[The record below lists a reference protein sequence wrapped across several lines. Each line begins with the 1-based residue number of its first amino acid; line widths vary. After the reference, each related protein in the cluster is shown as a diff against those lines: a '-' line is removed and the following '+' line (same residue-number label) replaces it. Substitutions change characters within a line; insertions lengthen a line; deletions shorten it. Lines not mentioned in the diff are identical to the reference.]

1 MRSAEQSVG
10 LPAFLHMIPRRA
22 KHGFRAL
29 LLAGFAMLCAVG
41 GSACRKTEPQATPAA
56 AIESFYSVRIASG
69 ARGTP
74 SIDELEQLAPF
85 ISVELHDLL
94 AEALLNHQKLAAKTR
109 EKGRTFS
116 DGDLFSSLFDGPTS
130 LLVGGSETLAGDQ
143 FLVTVKLTSAKQL
156 PALKWSDKV
165 RVVREGGHY
174 VVADIEYANHWA
186 FGSNT
191 RLVHSLQRALGKDTS
206 V

>member
-1 MRSAEQSVG
+1 MVTRCTKNG
-10 LPAFLHMIPRRA
+10 L
-22 KHGFRAL
+22 KAL
-29 LLAGFAMLCAVG
+29 LLAATATVCALG
-41 GSACRKTEPQATPAA
+41 GSACRKAEPQATPAA
-56 AIESFYSVRIASG
+56 AIESFYFVRIAGG

-74 SIDELEQLAPF
+74 SVDELERLAPF

-109 EKGRTFS
+109 DKGDTFS

-130 LLVGGSETLAGDQ
+130 LLVGGSEPLAGDQ
-143 FLVTVKLTSAKQL
+143 FLITVKLTSARQL

>member
-1 MRSAEQSVG
+1 MRDAEQSVG
-10 LPAFLHMIPRRA
+10 LPAFLHMVHRA
-22 KHGFRAL
+22 DKPLRAL
-29 LLAGFAMLCAVG
+29 LIAAMAVVVALA
-41 GSACRKTEPQATPAA
+41 GSACRKAEPQATPAS
-56 AIESFYSVRIASG
+56 AIQSFYSVRIASG

-74 SIDELEQLAPF
+74 SVDELERLTPF
-85 ISVELHDLL
+85 ISVELRDLL
-94 AEALLNHQKLAAKTR
+94 AEALLQHQKLAAKTHD
-109 EKGRTFS
+109 KGRTFS

-130 LLVGGSETLAGDQ
+130 LLVGGSEPLAGDQ
-143 FLVTVKLTSAKQL
+143 FLITVKLTSAKQL

>member
-1 MRSAEQSVG
+1 MADRCTKSG
-10 LPAFLHMIPRRA
+10 L
-22 KHGFRAL
+22 RAL
-29 LLAGFAMLCAVG
+29 LVAATAAICVIGS
-41 GSACRKTEPQATPAA
+41 SACRNAEPHATPAA
-56 AIESFYSVRIASG
+56 AIESFYSVRIAGG

-74 SIDELEQLAPF
+74 SVDELERLAPF

-94 AEALLNHQKLAAKTR
+94 AEALLKHHKLAAKTQER
-109 EKGRTFS
+109 GRTFS
-116 DGDLFSSLFDGPTS
+116 NGDLFSSLFDGPTS
-130 LLVGGSETLAGDQ
+130 LLVGGSEQLAGDQ
-143 FLVTVKLTSAKQL
+143 FLITVKLTSAKQL

>member
-1 MRSAEQSVG
+1 MAAQRTAIG
-10 LPAFLHMIPRRA
+10 L
-22 KHGFRAL
+22 RAL
-29 LLAGFAMLCAVG
+29 LYAAMAIVCAL
-41 GSACRKTEPQATPAA
+41 GSAACRKTEPQTTPAA
-56 AIESFYSVRIASG
+56 AIQSFYSVRIASG

-94 AEALLNHQKLAAKTR
+94 AEALLNHQKLAARTQ

-143 FLVTVKLTSAKQL
+143 FLVTVSLTSAKQL
-156 PALKWSDKV
+156 PALRWSDKV

-191 RLVHSLQRALGKDTS
+191 RLVRSLQRALGKDTR